1 MAGGVC
7 RHAQGWP
14 SRGRMPGHVG
24 AGDQVGGHDRA
35 YRPVGV
41 RIRHGLRGNA
51 RDIDPGLGPYRGL
64 AAAPHTLV
72 IDDLRNSRECLRAR
86 MERNGW
92 VANTAPRTRSD
103 GRASDAVWNAG
114 RASVDGPRAGRFAPA
129 MDSNRIG
136 WVCGLGCAPEG
147 LAGSCLRL
155 SLTSMRR
162 RSAGPLRLGGHL
174 AMGNQI
180 GIR

>member
-1 MAGGVC
+1 MRKAGRLVAECLDMLVPEIRSGVTTEHID
-7 RHAQGWP
+7 RLVFEFAMDYGA
-14 SRGRMPGHVG
+14 MPGTLIPG
-24 AGDQVGGHDRA
+24 W
-35 YRPVGV
+35 
-41 RIRHGLRGNA
+41 GLTG
-51 RDIDPGLGPYRGL
+51 GL

-114 RASVDGPRAGRFAPA
+114 RASVDGPRAGRLAPA
-129 MDSNRIG
+129 MDSNQIE